1 MIAEVLLHLHG
12 VPSSLFPSP
21 DALHPALQSLL
32 HPGEVCQLLFLSSL
46 ASDAHTA
53 RTWAEEVLRS
63 ARSAARRRRRHVANP
78 SDLDAD
84 GQAEEEEEEEDHV
97 AFVDG
102 AEQAAVARSM
112 LARLDMWRS
121 AVSQVQRAV
130 LQGKAASGHASKQQ
144 QPARGN
150 HVDVDLELQ
159 HCSSLA
165 GVRAALEPWCRPL
178 SNLADLAYVL
188 NQARGG
194 AGAGAGAGTWMADAK
209 RTAARPWPPAQLLSL
224 LAMRTQASVGATRE
238 HMQALLDAAESVWLR
253 RVRGWVC
260 HGRASGL
267 FIRIRAADG
276 LNAVAARHV
285 DVDVDVDA
293 QAQAELHRPAA
304 AAHLAAGL
312 EEDRQ
317 EWSWAPNACPDSLDP
332 HIAETILGIGRAL
345 RALPAS
351 VRVPSVM
358 RDQHL
363 ALLGPQDQVSPANR
377 QLELKL
383 RLDRIRDELAEW
395 MWGNVLTPD
404 QVMETVQMLGD
415 YFMHR
420 SGLFHSFF
428 LDELSSLRRTQLT
441 TRTAAAGMIKP
452 SDVDVALYRAASASD
467 LPSELLSHVRVLVP
481 RSRNAVKEAWSPFAD
496 IPLGSA
502 FCVAYSPPF
511 PLDLLLTRTD
521 ARAYSEVF
529 SYLLALRSTSSRL
542 RDAWTSMSKA
552 QRLRRKF
559 TGTSEGGGN
568 TMEEHARSE
577 LLRLGWN
584 IAREGLWIIDSLVGH
599 FQTDIIDVQYSR
611 LIAQLELESINAI
624 DHAHPLSAQPSGRSV
639 AQPASGAALRRSRV
653 AASATG
659 RPVSPDNPDARPR
672 TSSGSGRRASEAGL
686 ARSRYG
692 SGPAAAAAAAALSR
706 GAPSLVA
713 SRRHGGAATLA
724 GHSSHIG
731 PLGASI
737 VTAPEGTSQLDFST
751 LRSAHTAF
759 LAFVVDGLLLRSPRA
774 TTLIR
779 AICDTCQKFA
789 GLVASRWGGDV
800 LPGLLEE
807 GSIGDTTSA
816 RDGVSNTIDE
826 RTRAMNDVSD
836 TLRGQLD
843 EFFALLSTASA
854 GPGARD
860 AHGNNGSGS
869 GGASGTSMA
878 IDASIAS
885 VSMSTYA
892 RPGRTGGGKVGAD
905 GAGLKKAQGQ
915 GPNASKAKTKVTE
928 ARLDADSA
936 ARRHLD
942 ALLLRLDFSG
952 WLSRR
957 ETERREREKKAAQRG
972 AREREDES
980 LEEEEERE
988 QREQMAKLRVL
999 DDLRKQGQRQ
1009 GQGQA
1014 AATA

>member
-21 DALHPALQSLL
+21 DALHPALESLL
-32 HPGEVCQLLFLSSL
+32 HPGEVSQLLSLSSL

-78 SDLDAD
+78 SDLDAV
-84 GQAEEEEEEEDHV
+84 GEAEEEEEEEDHHV

-130 LQGKAASGHASKQQ
+130 LQGKAASQHAPEQLAATPSTSV
-144 QPARGN
+144 RVN
-150 HVDVDLELQ
+150 VDLELQ

-188 NQARGG
+188 DQARQ
-194 AGAGAGAGTWMADAK
+194 AGAGAGTSIADAK
-209 RTAARPWPPAQLLSL
+209 RAAARPWPPAQLLSL

-267 FIRIRAADG
+267 FVRIRAADP
-276 LNAVAARHV
+276 LNTVAERN
-285 DVDVDVDA
+285 VDA
-293 QAQAELHRPAA
+293 VQAELHRPA
-304 AAHLAAGL
+304 HLAGS

-332 HIAETILGIGRAL
+332 QIAETILGIGRAL

-363 ALLGPQDQVSPANR
+363 ELLGRQDEVSPANR

-428 LDELSSLRRTQLT
+428 LNELSSLRRTQLT

-452 SDVDVALYRAASASD
+452 SDVDLALYRAASASD

-481 RSRNAVKEAWSPFAD
+481 RSRNGVKEAWSPFAD

-502 FCVAYSPPF
+502 FCVAYAPPF

-624 DHAHPLSAQPSGRSV
+624 DHAHPLSAQPSGRSL
-639 AQPASGAALRRSRV
+639 AQSTSGAALRRSRV

-706 GAPSLVA
+706 GAPSVIA

-731 PLGASI
+731 PLGGSI
-737 VTAPEGTSQLDFST
+737 ATGPEGASQLDFST

-854 GPGARD
+854 GVGARD
-860 AHGNNGSGS
+860 AHGNNASGS

-892 RPGRTGGGKVGAD
+892 RPGRTGGGGGDAGAGG
-905 GAGLKKAQGQ
+905 GAGLKNAQGQ

-980 LEEEEERE
+980 LEEREERE
-988 QREQMAKLRVL
+988 ERGEKEQMPKLRVL
-999 DDLRKQGQRQ
+999 DDLRKQGQ
-1009 GQGQA
+1009 A
-1014 AATA
+1014 AAVA